1 MKMPRRE
8 LLLDRLLAYEQK
20 RVQPVLERNLA
31 YLPEAVRSWL
41 GGELMGRNTLLDR
54 MVRLGYK
61 RAGTAETTVRE
72 MFQIAA
78 TRGVYSMVLGTE
90 ELRFGRDLPMP
101 PPANPVLRARQPVQD
116 RRRYGSGAFFPY
128 HLENL
133 QWRPVWA

>member
-1 MKMPRRE
+1 
-8 LLLDRLLAYEQK
+8 
-20 RVQPVLERNLA
+20 
-31 YLPEAVRSWL
+31 
-41 GGELMGRNTLLDR
+41 MGRNTLLDR

-61 RAGTAETTVRE
+61 RAGTAESTVRE

-78 TRGVYSMVLGTE
+78 TRGVSMVLGTE

-128 HLENL
+128 HLEPAVAAGVGRGSAS
-133 QWRPVWA
+133 RPVQR